1 MRKSE
6 NPVDAEPIAIVGMAC
21 RLPGA
26 DDLDQFWQMLE
37 SSGNAVVHGSPG
49 PGEDRVSQMFP
60 DDVPV
65 HDASRY
71 GAFLPEIDRFD
82 AAFFRI
88 SPLEAASL
96 DPQQRLLL
104 EVSWEALEDAAIA
117 PDRLV
122 GSRTG
127 VYVGI
132 GSYEYQEIA
141 RDDGGSHAPD
151 TPLYL
156 VTGNRFSTATGRVSF
171 ALGFEGPSIA
181 VDTACSSSLVALHQA
196 VAGLQRGE
204 ADLALTGGVCVILS
218 PLTTEAFANAG
229 MLSPTG
235 QCWTFDERADGFV
248 RSEGCGML
256 VMKRLSEAEA
266 AGDRIW
272 GVIRGSAINQ
282 DGERPGLPAPRAAT
296 QARVIEQALS
306 RASVLPSQVDYLE
319 AHGTGTKLGDP
330 TEMSAAASVYGK
342 GRDDGRPLLVG
353 SVKTNIG
360 HLAAA
365 AGVAGLIK
373 VFLAM
378 HRGVIPQHLNFRNP
392 NPEIDW
398 DSIPIKIMTTPM
410 GWPPAPGRGPLAGG
424 QFVRVFR
431 DQLACGRGGVWQTG
445 WLGQRLHDAMAHGRR
460 CPCLAGAARVLQ
472 RLRARTIGARS
483 A

>member
-6 NPVDAEPIAIVGMAC
+6 NPVDVEPIAIVGMAC

-26 DDLDQFWQMLE
+26 DDLDQFWHMLE
-37 SSGNAVVHGSPG
+37 STGNAVVHGSPG

-117 PDRLV
+117 PDRLI

-181 VDTACSSSLVALHQA
+181 VDTACSSSLVA
-196 VAGLQRGE
+196 
-204 ADLALTGGVCVILS
+204 
-218 PLTTEAFANAG
+218 
-229 MLSPTG
+229 
-235 QCWTFDERADGFV
+235 
-248 RSEGCGML
+248 RST
-256 VMKRLSEAEA
+256 RL
-266 AGDRIW
+266 W
-272 GVIRGSAINQ
+272 
-282 DGERPGLPAPRAAT
+282 PA
-296 QARVIEQALS
+296 S
-306 RASVLPSQVDYLE
+306 
-319 AHGTGTKLGDP
+319 
-330 TEMSAAASVYGK
+330 SAA
-342 GRDDGRPLLVG
+342 
-353 SVKTNIG
+353 
-360 HLAAA
+360 
-365 AGVAGLIK
+365 
-373 VFLAM
+373 
-378 HRGVIPQHLNFRNP
+378 
-392 NPEIDW
+392 
-398 DSIPIKIMTTPM
+398 
-410 GWPPAPGRGPLAGG
+410 
-424 QFVRVFR
+424 
-431 DQLACGRGGVWQTG
+431 
-445 WLGQRLHDAMAHGRR
+445 RR
-460 CPCLAGAARVLQ
+460 ISR
-472 RLRARTIGARS
+472 
-483 A
+483 